1 MRCAL
6 GGQRVLGLP
15 ICGRAACPALVSGG
29 RDGHL
34 GQLLRGERETDR
46 LDQVRALPHHEVRS
60 RLPLLAE
67 RLARVGPRH
76 RTHARGPAEN
86 RLHATGRGPRHV
98 RARLPQRHAVDQPP
112 HGRGGSR
119 TAVVHI
125 RWRVTRPRRPAHRVP
140 LAHDWPLEPS
150 ELWFT
155 PHNGRTWTTRQL
167 TNDPTGYSIRP
178 VTPRG
183 LTGANRILYVRGDER
198 TIGFTNYRTR
208 VHALD
213 F

>member
-1 MRCAL
+1 
-6 GGQRVLGLP
+6 
-15 ICGRAACPALVSGG
+15 
-29 RDGHL
+29 
-34 GQLLRGERETDR
+34 
-46 LDQVRALPHHEVRS
+46 
-60 RLPLLAE
+60 
-67 RLARVGPRH
+67 
-76 RTHARGPAEN
+76 
-86 RLHATGRGPRHV
+86 
-98 RARLPQRHAVDQPP
+98 
-112 HGRGGSR
+112 
-119 TAVVHI
+119 VVHI